1 MGRCKAWHSIINIGQ
16 HTRSNNVMCDMPS
29 LTLDSRH
36 CGKTLNMAYHHC
48 LWIGYMVRRRRAW
61 HAIMPLAQHT
71 RFDYVMHGHS
81 SPLWIIYGH
90 GMLLSPLDK
99 IHGRTTLALAMLQSP
114 LDSTHSHTTTN
125 VKCDHCPWTIYMVGL
140 YRVWDVII
148 SLGKNTL
155 FEDVGR
161 YMLSSPLDITHD
173 QRMLGVACPHV
184 SWAAHMVGRRQP
196 WQCYNRP
203 WTAHT
208 VGLRLTSNVI
218 IALG

>member
-16 HTRSNNVMCDMPS
+16 HTWSNNVMCDMPS

-81 SPLWIIYGH
+81 SPLGIIYGH

-140 YRVWDVII
+140 YRV
-148 SLGKNTL
+148 
-155 FEDVGR
+155 
-161 YMLSSPLDITHD
+161 
-173 QRMLGVACPHV
+173 
-184 SWAAHMVGRRQP
+184 
-196 WQCYNRP
+196 
-203 WTAHT
+203 
-208 VGLRLTSNVI
+208 
-218 IALG
+218 